1 MTTVQYLIDKTYRQI
16 LEPPSAQPALTSF
29 ATGLTIGNFDFTRG
43 DFEIPEDE
51 NLLRL
56 GSVIEAGQELMRVS
70 AYDSALGTVTVRRAV
85 LGTVEEDHAI
95 GDPIKLSPPFTR
107 LDVFDAVRNNI
118 ISLYPRLWTVKT
130 YTVSAVNG
138 GSVFTLPDPLIV
150 ELIEAQPD
158 QQIGGSLNFHG
169 RIVDYHQFV
178 DGRALILNTPI
189 GGQVWAR
196 FRRRF
201 GVAVAESDVL
211 EDLGLD
217 SVWEQIVVV
226 GAAADVLAGRDVPEV
241 NTEWVQSTLEAENIR
256 VGSRLSLAAGLG
268 QYRDLLLNRF
278 ANEML
283 AEDSSGVAMQMND
296 PFQQVAR

>member
-1 MTTVQYLIDKTYRQI
+1 MTTVAALIDKTYRQI
-16 LEPPSAQPALTSF
+16 LEPPSAQPAMSVMTSDLNIGASAF
-29 ATGLTIGNFDFTRG
+29 TIGA
-43 DFEIPEDE
+43 FEVPEDE

-56 GSVIEAGQELMRVS
+56 GSILEVDQELLRVTD
-70 AYDSALGTVTVRRAV
+70 YDVTGDTVTVRRAV
-85 LGTVEEDHAI
+85 LGTIEANHVLDT
-95 GDPIKLSPPFTR
+95 PLKLSPPFTR
-107 LDVFDAVRNNI
+107 IDVFEAVRNNI

-138 GSVFTLPDPLIV
+138 GNVYQLPDDLIV
-150 ELIEAQPD
+150 EVIEVQPD
-158 QQIGGSLNFHG
+158 QWSAGNLNFHG

-178 DGRALILNTPI
+178 DGRALILNEPL
-189 GGQVWAR
+189 GGQAWAR

-201 GVAVAESDVL
+201 GVAEAESDLLV
-211 EDLGLD
+211 DLGVD

-241 NTEWVQSTLEAENIR
+241 NTEWVQSALEAENIR

-268 QYRDLLLNRF
+268 QYRDLLIDRF

-283 AEDSSGVAMQMND
+283 AEDSSGVVTQMAD
-296 PFQQVAR
+296 PFQQVR